1 MVYEERNTW
10 AGLIVMI
17 FMIPAYVI
25 IVLQQAAGRP
35 LVDVD
40 WVPIM
45 VWTIGISIVATIV
58 LSIVWGIFAGMREP
72 QGVGK
77 SDQRD
82 RDIAHMS
89 SRVGQAFLG
98 IAGPGVIALCA
109 IAAAWLWL
117 ANARVFGFA
126 VSALVGGIASVIAYR
141 RGMA

>member
-89 SRVGQAFLG
+89 SRGGQAFLV
-98 IAGPGVIALCA
+98 IAGLGVIVLCA
-109 IAAAWLWL
+109 IEADWFWI
-117 ANARVFGFA
+117 ANAMFFGFA